1 MQNSRVSPLL
11 IHPSLRPPG
20 CPWAQSSAPARR
32 NRSPTATATSRP
44 NPTQPQIYPPP
55 NHDRKNV
62 LVPTDHSPIVDPLQ
76 PAIPH
81 RIPLRRIGRHPRPRI
96 LQRFPLLSHLL
107 AADGCTLLRAA
118 RGAHLAR
125 GWQAVAGHEP
135 VFPGELRVLGRRV
148 DEWAGGV
155 HLDVDA
161 VLRAGEGVIW
171 FSRGARDGRRQEEER
186 NGRRERKNGGR
197 RHGVGMGWDVCV
209 NYPGRDRG

>member
-135 VFPGELRVLGRRV
+135 VFPGELRVLGRGV
-148 DEWAGGV
+148 DEWVGGV

-161 VLRAGEGVIW
+161 VLWPGEGVILG
-171 FSRGARDGRRQEEER
+171 FKRGNEGKSARG
-186 NGRRERKNGGR
+186 GKERKNGRR
-197 RHGVGMGWDVCV
+197 RHGVDWDGMGWDMCV
-209 NYPGRDRG
+209 NYAGRDRG